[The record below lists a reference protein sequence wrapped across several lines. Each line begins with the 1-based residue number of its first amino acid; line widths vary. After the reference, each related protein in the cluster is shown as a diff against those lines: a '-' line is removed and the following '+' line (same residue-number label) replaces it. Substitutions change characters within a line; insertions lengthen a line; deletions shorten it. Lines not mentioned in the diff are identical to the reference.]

1 MVPIDCLH
9 FLCIFAF
16 STHHF
21 SLFSS
26 KTDVFLLC
34 FWLFY
39 MFSST
44 GSPVS
49 LEYEAVRLWTND
61 FCEEQRI
68 GQGGFGSVF
77 NGYIHFEGEA
87 ALETSRTLL
96 PSDRRRVAVK
106 KISTAL
112 LTMATS
118 AADEDRGKLER
129 NALQVIFR
137 SIFLAF

>member
-1 MVPIDCLH
+1 MYIRSVFLPITSHSILLKLTRFSCSFDCSV
-9 FLCIFAF
+9 F
-16 STHHF
+16 
-21 SLFSS
+21 FSS
-26 KTDVFLLC
+26 A
-34 FWLFY
+34 
-39 MFSST
+39 

-49 LEYEAVRLWTND
+49 LEYEAIRLWTND

-106 KISTAL
+106 KISTTL